1 MGRYNTCTSIAG
13 ALLAISTLAACADAD
28 DDAGEASDA
37 VFDAAAADLAATSPA
52 ESTEPML
59 AVGTAAP
66 AATDAPQAPAAS
78 GQVLTPIDLG
88 TVGGDVII
96 EMHVVLGSDDIER
109 AVASISASAASL
121 GGGIASSDIDYQS
134 AATGASGHAV
144 LVVKVPPAGVNG
156 LLDGLNA
163 TGTVQSI
170 DQIAQD
176 VSDQLVDL
184 EVRIANA
191 RQSVTNVRQFMEQT
205 QNLNELV
212 TLESELTRRQ
222 TELEQLEAQ
231 QRNLRDRVAFSTITI
246 EVVPLASLPE
256 PEPDDDTSIGGAF
269 ESGWDAFVATFVAI
283 AYVLAVLAP
292 FAAVALAVGL
302 VAWRVSR
309 RLDRPNRP
317 RTHHDVRRE
326 LEEADQRDR
335 DRERQ
340 PVGVSTQSD
349 TEPSG

>member
-1 MGRYNTCTSIAG
+1 MGRCDTCTSIAG
-13 ALLAISTLAACADAD
+13 ALLAISTLAACADDD
-28 DDAGEASDA
+28 DDAGADA
-37 VFDAAAADLAATSPA
+37 ALDAAAEDFVAVSATEEA
-52 ESTEPML
+52 
-59 AVGTAAP
+59 AAP
-66 AATDAPQAPAAS
+66 ATTGAPQEAAGGPVS
-78 GQVLTPIDLG
+78 TPIDLG
-88 TVGGDVII
+88 AVGADVII

-109 AVASISASAASL
+109 AVASIGASAASL
-121 GGGIASSDIDYQS
+121 GGGIASSDIDYPS
-134 AATGASGHAV
+134 ATTGATGHAV

-191 RQSVTNVRQFMEQT
+191 RQSVSNVRQFMEQT

-256 PEPDDDTSIGGAF
+256 LESDDDMSIGEAF
-269 ESGWDAFVATFVAI
+269 ESGWDAFAATFVAI
-283 AYVLAVLAP
+283 AFVLAVLAP
-292 FAAVALAVGL
+292 FAAVALVFGL

-326 LEEADQRDR
+326 LEDADQRDR

-349 TEPSG
+349 DEPSG

>member
-1 MGRYNTCTSIAG
+1 
-13 ALLAISTLAACADAD
+13 
-28 DDAGEASDA
+28 
-37 VFDAAAADLAATSPA
+37 
-52 ESTEPML
+52 
-59 AVGTAAP
+59 
-66 AATDAPQAPAAS
+66 
-78 GQVLTPIDLG
+78 
-88 TVGGDVII
+88 VII
-96 EMHVVLGSDDIER
+96 EMHVVLGSDNIER
-109 AVASISASAASL
+109 AVASIGASAASL
-121 GGGIASSDIDYQS
+121 GGGIASSDIDYPS
-134 AATGASGHAV
+134 ATTGATGHAV

-191 RQSVTNVRQFMEQT
+191 RQSVSNVRQFMEQT

-256 PEPDDDTSIGGAF
+256 LESDDDMSIGEAF
-269 ESGWDAFVATFVAI
+269 ESGWDAFAATFVAI
-283 AYVLAVLAP
+283 AFVLAVLAP
-292 FAAVALAVGL
+292 FAAVALVFGL

-326 LEEADQRDR
+326 LEDADQRDR

-349 TEPSG
+349 DEPSG

>member
-13 ALLAISTLAACADAD
+13 ALLAISTLAACAGDD
-28 DDAGEASDA
+28 DDAGADSA
-37 VFDAAAADLAATSPA
+37 LDAAAADFAAVSA
-52 ESTEPML
+52 TEE
-59 AVGTAAP
+59 AAAAP
-66 AATDAPQAPAAS
+66 ATTGAPQQAA
-78 GQVLTPIDLG
+78 GGPVLTPLDLG
-88 TVGGDVII
+88 AVGADVII

-109 AVASISASAASL
+109 AVASIGESAASL
-121 GGGIASSDIDYQS
+121 GGGIASSDIDYPS
-134 AATGASGHAV
+134 AATGATGHAV

-176 VSDQLVDL
+176 VGDQLVDL

-231 QRNLRDRVAFSTITI
+231 HRNLRDRVALSTITI
-246 EVVPLASLPE
+246 EIVPLASLPE
-256 PEPDDDTSIGGAF
+256 TESDDTSIGEAF

-283 AYVLAVLAP
+283 AFVLAVLAP
-292 FAAVALAVGL
+292 FAAVALVVGL

-326 LEEADQRDR
+326 LEDADQRDR

-349 TEPSG
+349 SEPSG

>member
-1 MGRYNTCTSIAG
+1 MGRCNTCTSIAG
-13 ALLAISTLAACADAD
+13 ALLAISTLAACADDD
-28 DDAGEASDA
+28 DDAGADSA
-37 VFDAAAADLAATSPA
+37 LDAAAEDFVAVSATEEA
-52 ESTEPML
+52 
-59 AVGTAAP
+59 AAP
-66 AATDAPQAPAAS
+66 ATTGAPQEAAGGPVS
-78 GQVLTPIDLG
+78 TPIDLG
-88 TVGGDVII
+88 AVGADVII

-109 AVASISASAASL
+109 AVASIGASAASL
-121 GGGIASSDIDYQS
+121 GGGIASSDIDYPS
-134 AATGASGHAV
+134 ATTGATGHAV

-191 RQSVTNVRQFMEQT
+191 RQSVSNVRQFMEQT

-256 PEPDDDTSIGGAF
+256 LESDDDMSIGEAF
-269 ESGWDAFVATFVAI
+269 ESGWDAFAATFVAI
-283 AYVLAVLAP
+283 AFVLAVLAP
-292 FAAVALAVGL
+292 FAAVALVFGL

-309 RLDRPNRP
+309 RFDRPNRP

-326 LEEADQRDR
+326 LEDADQRDR

-349 TEPSG
+349 DEPSG